1 MAEQGLPLVS
11 VMITTRNRLVL
22 LPRALQSVYAQG
34 YPSLEILV
42 LDDASQDG
50 TSDYIRSHHPDIR
63 LFRFEQNRGL
73 IAARNHLMS
82 EAKGDYIVSLDDDA
96 FFLDADTISRVVARM
111 EAEPEV
117 AVVGF
122 CMVQREEDAE
132 QAPEPEHYTSDYWG
146 CGHCIRKAALRETG
160 YYREI
165 ALQQSEE
172 SVLSLRVL
180 DKGYRLV
187 YFPPATIVHAFYL
200 ASDRDWGR
208 IRALTARNRLLLAWL
223 DEPFPWYILTTA
235 HALVIYSARAAW
247 KGNLRDVLRGFCEAF
262 KDFPR
267 LKSTRRPVSSRAMR
281 IYFALSQG
289 KIRDGSAIRSLY
301 RNPPGVFRILFRRW
315 TGRPSRFATGR
326 SSEANRP
333 TIRG

>member
-1 MAEQGLPLVS
+1 VAEQGLPLAS

-22 LPRALQSVYAQG
+22 LPRALQSVYAQD
-34 YPSLEILV
+34 YPNLEILV

-63 LFRFEQNRGL
+63 LFRFDQNRGL

-82 EAKGDYIVSLDDDA
+82 EAKGDYVISLDDDA
-96 FFLDADTISRVVARM
+96 FFLSADTISRVVARM

-117 AVVGF
+117 AVVAF
-122 CMVQREEDAE
+122 RVVNREEDAE

-146 CGHCIRKAALRETG
+146 CGHCIRKAVLRETG

-200 ASDRDWGR
+200 ASDRDWGQL
-208 IRALTARNRLLLAWL
+208 RALTARNRLLHAWL
-223 DEPFPWYILTTA
+223 DEPFPWYILSTA
-235 HALVIYSARAAW
+235 NALVKYSARAAW
-247 KGNLRDVLRGFCEAF
+247 KKDLRNVLRGFCEAF

-281 IYFALSQG
+281 VYLALSPG

-301 RNPPGVFRILFRRW
+301 LNPPGLFWILFRRW
-315 TGRPSRFATGR
+315 ICRPSRFATR
-326 SSEANRP
+326 TNSEASRL
-333 TIRG
+333 TIRA